1 LLKAGDNVRA
11 TMTVSRDGSCECGFQ
26 RSDGSV
32 AVTSSPRNGSASAQG
47 NACSYRPRPGFTGTD
62 SFTLVRRWPEGG
74 QATVSF
80 AVTVVNSPAPKVAAA
95 PDPPQVPADAAPPSL
110 PPTAAAPP
118 PPAEPPCTL
127 PMGAVNAHDGTN
139 VQSAMR
145 LASNSQCRTR
155 WNPKNNRNLAIAL
168 KSSARNGSVAIEG
181 TSVLYKPNPGFNGA
195 DSFVISVQWT
205 TPTGQQRRGTATYHV
220 TVQ

>member
-1 LLKAGDNVRA
+1 
-11 TMTVSRDGSCECGFQ
+11 
-26 RSDGSV
+26 
-32 AVTSSPRNGSASAQG
+32 
-47 NACSYRPRPGFTGTD
+47 
-62 SFTLVRRWPEGG
+62 
-74 QATVSF
+74 
-80 AVTVVNSPAPKVAAA
+80 
-95 PDPPQVPADAAPPSL
+95 
-110 PPTAAAPP
+110 
-118 PPAEPPCTL
+118 
-127 PMGAVNAHDGTN
+127 MGAVNAHDGTN